1 MRVPCPGSVSCSAT
15 SNEMRLRSIAP
26 SQRFLSIGCCAE
38 IQRPAPLIKTP
49 YFCSRLIQTALKPT
63 ASTSSSRSF
72 AGEAFFAPIE
82 GTAEGEIVGSISD
95 IGKLDTPVRLVVQKG
110 IAKVI
115 ADCEAARKLGK
126 QLSEVGRK
134 LGNNSGMGGTVS
146 VAIHFD
152 DLVQSATLYVDD
164 VLILKSGSLRI

>member
-1 MRVPCPGSVSCSAT
+1 
-15 SNEMRLRSIAP
+15 MRLRSIAP
-26 SQRFLSIGCCAE
+26 SQRFLSIGGCAE

-49 YFCSRLIQTALKPT
+49 YVCSRLIQTALKPT

-82 GTAEGEIVGSISD
+82 GTAEGEIVFDGSISD

>member
-1 MRVPCPGSVSCSAT
+1 
-15 SNEMRLRSIAP
+15 MRLRSIAP
-26 SQRFLSIGCCAE
+26 SQRFLSIGGCAE

-49 YFCSRLIQTALKPT
+49 YVCSRLIQTALKPT

-126 QLSEVGRK
+126 QLSEVGPEA
-134 LGNNSGMGGTVS
+134 G
-146 VAIHFD
+146 
-152 DLVQSATLYVDD
+152 Q
-164 VLILKSGSLRI
+164 